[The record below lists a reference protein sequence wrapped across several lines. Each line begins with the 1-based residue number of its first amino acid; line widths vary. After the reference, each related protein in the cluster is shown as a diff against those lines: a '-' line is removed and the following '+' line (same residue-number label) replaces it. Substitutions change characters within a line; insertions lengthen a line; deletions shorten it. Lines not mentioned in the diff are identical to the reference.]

1 MHNASSAI
9 AQKQTKQ
16 IHVIHGYLKKE
27 CCPACEKL
35 WYKSG
40 IEVLGSNRIHPI
52 VYATALH
59 ELIIHGIGKF
69 HNILTIDPT
78 NCGKNIFIKA
88 P

>member
-1 MHNASSAI
+1 MVTWRKNVV
-9 AQKQTKQ
+9 Q
-16 IHVIHGYLKKE
+16 HVKNFGTN
-27 CCPACEKL
+27 
-35 WYKSG
+35 
-40 IEVLGSNRIHPI
+40 LGSNRIHPI

-88 P
+88 PWRSI